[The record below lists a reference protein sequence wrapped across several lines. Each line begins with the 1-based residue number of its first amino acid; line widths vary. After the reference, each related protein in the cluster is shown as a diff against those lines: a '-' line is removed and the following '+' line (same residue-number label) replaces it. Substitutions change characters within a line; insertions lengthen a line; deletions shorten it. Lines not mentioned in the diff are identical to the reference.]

1 MKENESWLARGK
13 AEAEKGIP
21 SGERGVGIV
30 IVVFSVLMVLYYA
43 AHQIQSTGFF
53 TEKFGTLE
61 MVMVY
66 GFWGFWIGSAGLEGV
81 LGRRLL
87 SRLFDVFGG
96 LIFATICIAW
106 LLVVF
111 PFEFAHFADVL
122 PDSLRFLMRWIS
134 NDIARV
140 LMVLGIIV
148 HLGAAV
154 YCPIAYKFVGKEH
167 TKCEE
172 DSDILSK
179 QNQITTNNRKGG
191 ILMKAIVCTKY
202 GPPEVLQ
209 LREVEK
215 PIPKKNEICIKI
227 RATTVTSSDCIL
239 RGFNIPAWKPVGLM
253 MGIVMGFGKPRKS
266 ILGMAAAG
274 EVDSVG
280 SDVKLFK
287 TGDQVFAY
295 PVMSAT
301 KIRFGTYAQYMT
313 IPEDWLVLPK
323 PSNITY
329 EEAAAIPY
337 GAELTMFFLKKGDI
351 QNRKNVLIV
360 GASGTIGTTAV
371 QIAKYYGAKVTGV
384 CSTANLELVRSL
396 GADEV
401 IDYTKEDYSKR
412 SERYDLILDAV
423 PLQVADRK
431 SLKAQAST
439 ALAPDGVYVSIDD
452 GLAKV
457 SREDLVLLRDL
468 AESGKFKP
476 VIDRSYP
483 LEEIVEA
490 HRYVESGHKKGNVV
504 ITVDH
509 DDKT

>member
-1 MKENESWLARGK
+1 
-13 AEAEKGIP
+13 
-21 SGERGVGIV
+21 
-30 IVVFSVLMVLYYA
+30 
-43 AHQIQSTGFF
+43 
-53 TEKFGTLE
+53 
-61 MVMVY
+61 
-66 GFWGFWIGSAGLEGV
+66 
-81 LGRRLL
+81 
-87 SRLFDVFGG
+87 
-96 LIFATICIAW
+96 
-106 LLVVF
+106 
-111 PFEFAHFADVL
+111 
-122 PDSLRFLMRWIS
+122 
-134 NDIARV
+134 
-140 LMVLGIIV
+140 
-148 HLGAAV
+148 
-154 YCPIAYKFVGKEH
+154 
-167 TKCEE
+167 
-172 DSDILSK
+172 
-179 QNQITTNNRKGG
+179 
-191 ILMKAIVCTKY
+191 MKAIVCTKY

-209 LREVEK
+209 LREVPK
-215 PIPKKNEICIKI
+215 PTPKKNEICIKI
-227 RATTVTSSDCIL
+227 HATTVTSSDCIL
-239 RGFNIPAWKPVGLM
+239 RGFDVPTWHPMGLM
-253 MGIVMGFGKPRKS
+253 MGIMMGFGKPRKS
-266 ILGMAAAG
+266 ILGMEAAG

-280 SDVKLFK
+280 KDVKRFK

-295 PVMSAT
+295 AAMSPT
-301 KIRFGTYAQYMT
+301 KLRFGTYAQYMT

-323 PSNITY
+323 PTNITY

-423 PLQVADRK
+423 PMQVADRK
-431 SLKAQAST
+431 SLKAQGST

-452 GLAKV
+452 GIAKV
-457 SREDLVLLRDL
+457 SREDLVLLKDL

-509 DDKT
+509 DE